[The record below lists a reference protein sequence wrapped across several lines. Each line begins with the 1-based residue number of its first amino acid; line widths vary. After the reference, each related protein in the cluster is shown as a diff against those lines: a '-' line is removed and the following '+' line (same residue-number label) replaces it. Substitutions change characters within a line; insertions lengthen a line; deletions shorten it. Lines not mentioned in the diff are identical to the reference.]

1 MAYCKRRGEKVI
13 VTVLIE
19 KSEYILWQGKEENGK
34 QKFKIMVFKEE
45 KVGKSKKRLIKN
57 SIGRCVSFWKS

>member
-1 MAYCKRRGEKVI
+1 MANCKRRGEKVI

-34 QKFKIMVFKEE
+34 
-45 KVGKSKKRLIKN
+45 
-57 SIGRCVSFWKS
+57 

>member
-57 SIGRCVSFWKS
+57 SIGRCVSF